1 MGNSVNPGFIDLAK
15 RPGSDGRGDCQWGWL
30 DRVRDL
36 FLNRTVLDV
45 GSGNSTTKE
54 RLPQSIVTTHE
65 PCGECGADIQC
76 DISEIEGQWDAVLCL
91 DVIEHVKDYGRFA
104 SHLSRLSR
112 HWLFL
117 TTPGAEVTANKSP
130 YHFHE
135 FHPWEII
142 QLLEAVGFT
151 LDKAWAQRWGGEALY
166 DGCAPANLLT
176 GVIEVSRG
184 ELLAAK
190 HLHPIAL
197 LVSK

>member
-1 MGNSVNPGFIDLAK
+1 MAQSVKPGFVDLAVK
-15 RPGSDGRGDCQWGWL
+15 PGPDGRGDCQWGWL

-36 FLNRTVLDV
+36 FMHRTVLDV

-65 PCGECGADIQC
+65 PCKECGADLQC

-104 SHLSRLSR
+104 AHLSRLTR

-117 TTPGAEVTANKSP
+117 TTPGAEVTGNTSVF
-130 YHFHE
+130 HFHE
-135 FHPWEII
+135 FHPWEIL

-151 LDKAWAQRWGGEALY
+151 LDKAWAQWWSG
-166 DGCAPANLLT
+166 PAVYNGSEPVNLLT
-176 GVIEVSRG
+176 GAVEVSRK
-184 ELLAAK
+184 ELLTGK

-197 LVSK
+197 LLSK